1 MKKKLFQINFVVHLE
16 PKIIGN
22 ASSTLLFVMNV
33 SSTNP
38 ELNHTLDDNE
48 VKMSIPVRVEVNL
61 TSTG

>member
-1 MKKKLFQINFVVHLE
+1 MLLQINFLVHLE
-16 PKIIGN
+16 PKMSGN
-22 ASSTLLFVMNV
+22 VSSTLLFVMNV

-48 VKMSIPVRVEVNL
+48 VKMSIPVRVVVNL